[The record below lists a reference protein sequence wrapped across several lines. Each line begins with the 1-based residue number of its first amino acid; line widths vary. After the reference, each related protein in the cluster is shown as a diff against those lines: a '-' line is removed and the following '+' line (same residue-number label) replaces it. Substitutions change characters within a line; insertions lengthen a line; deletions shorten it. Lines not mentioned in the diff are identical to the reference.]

1 MSDLQGR
8 LEVLL
13 YYHIHGMRIPPI
25 SGCICPFYV
34 LGKCCI
40 PHCIGVNLPFR
51 LPEYPSNCG
60 SAITSVLILVS
71 PPTYSNR
78 DCCGRPE
85 FSVMC
90 SGDIQGFT
98 EKQLKI
104 WLEGATN
111 IPFIS
116 LWTDLRRLGSDLRL
130 KLFQHKSEGCYL
142 EVPGNNNPRIEPPST
157 ILETEEQRNQRN
169 HEEELE
175 KARKEKR
182 PKIYNEGRPGN
193 KKPRIDPPST
203 ILEIEEQRNHEELAK
218 KYIFKNSLELKNTK
232 KKSPL
237 LYVMTLRDP
246 WSKV

>member
-1 MSDLQGR
+1 MIIADT
-8 LEVLL
+8 VFF
-13 YYHIHGMRIPPI
+13 IDTAI
-25 SGCICPFYV
+25 SISAVTPTR
-34 LGKCCI
+34 
-40 PHCIGVNLPFR
+40 VNSF
-51 LPEYPSNCG
+51 
-60 SAITSVLILVS
+60 IVT
-71 PPTYSNR
+71 
-78 DCCGRPE
+78 
-85 FSVMC
+85 
-90 SGDIQGFT
+90 
-98 EKQLKI
+98 K
-104 WLEGATN
+104 
-111 IPFIS
+111 IS

-218 KYIFKNSLELKNTK
+218 KYIFKDSLELKNTK

-237 LYVMTLRDP
+237 LYVMTLRGMCMHVASLVHSVMAELETFNMPGTVIVNLPNNLSLNLKLPKRIDEESIFQAYLVP
-246 WSKV
+246 RFKEL